1 MDRVAGVRV
10 AAVSA
15 HLPVQRV
22 PTAEVE
28 RRLVAGSAPG
38 AVREGVLERV
48 TGVRYRHVAAPGEN
62 ASDLAAAAAAKALAA
77 TGLTAADVDLL
88 VFASASQDMVEPAT
102 AHITGAVLGTRCAA
116 LDVKDA
122 CNSFLQGVAVAE
134 ALIRTG
140 RHARALV
147 VTGETPSRA
156 VRWRLASRE
165 QFVESLPGYT
175 LSDGGAAAIL
185 EPAGPGAAGI
195 EHVWFGAD
203 SSAWRV
209 GTLPGGGSA
218 HPREEEAGY
227 FRFDPHHLRQAFEAV
242 GPGPFLDALARA
254 GLAWEDCAAVC
265 LHQVAVGHADLV
277 ARRCGI
283 PPGLLVPVVAE
294 HGNLASAGLPFQLA
308 RCLETGR
315 VGPGD
320 RVALVGLAGGI
331 SLGLLVATL

>member
-1 MDRVAGVRV
+1 VARARI

-15 HLPVQRV
+15 HLPAGRV
-22 PTAEVE
+22 ATADVE
-28 RRLVAGSAPG
+28 RRLLASSAPG
-38 AVREGVLERV
+38 AVRPGLVERV
-48 TGVRYRHVAAPGEN
+48 TGVRFRHVAAPGEN
-62 ASDLAAAAAAKALAA
+62 ASDLAAAAAAKVLAA

-102 AHITGAVLGTRCAA
+102 AHITGALLGTRCPA

-122 CNSFLQGVAVAE
+122 CNSFLQGVGVAE
-134 ALIRTG
+134 AMIAAG
-140 RHARALV
+140 RHRRVLV

-156 VRWRLASRE
+156 VRWELTSRE

-175 LSDGGAAAIL
+175 LSDGGAAMVL
-185 EPAGPGAAGI
+185 EAGDAPGV
-195 EHVWFGAD
+195 EHVSFAAD

-218 HPREEEAGY
+218 HPRDPEAGY
-227 FRFDPHHLRQAFEAV
+227 FRFDPAHLRRAFEAV
-242 GPGPFLDALARA
+242 GPGPFLDAMA
-254 GLAWEDCAAVC
+254 GLGLGWDDCAAVC
-265 LHQVAVGHADLV
+265 LHQVAVGHAGLV

-283 PPGLLVPVVAE
+283 PERLLVPVVAD
-294 HGNLASAGLPFQLA
+294 HGNLASASLPFQLA
-308 RCLETGR
+308 RAIESGR

-331 SLGLLVATL
+331 SLGLVVVTL